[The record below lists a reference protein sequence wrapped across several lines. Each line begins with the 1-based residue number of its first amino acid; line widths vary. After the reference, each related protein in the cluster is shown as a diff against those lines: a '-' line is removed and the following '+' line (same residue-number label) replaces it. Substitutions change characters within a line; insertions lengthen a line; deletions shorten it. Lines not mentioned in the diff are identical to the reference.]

1 METINIYQIEEK
13 EYEIYQSAS
22 GDYCVS
28 VSEYGKER
36 DDYNLGSLE
45 NAYEFILIDYAVEFE
60 EEEVWGVK
68 IWLMKN

>member
-1 METINIYQIEEK
+1 METRNTYEIEGI
-13 EYEIYQSAS
+13 EYELYQAAS

-45 NAYEFILIDYAVEFE
+45 DAYEFILRDYAV
-60 EEEVWGVK
+60 K
-68 IWLMKN
+68 

>member
-1 METINIYQIEEK
+1 METRNTYEIEGI
-13 EYEIYQSAS
+13 EYELYQAAS

-45 NAYEFILIDYAVEFE
+45 DAYEFILRDYAVE
-60 EEEVWGVK
+60 
-68 IWLMKN
+68 